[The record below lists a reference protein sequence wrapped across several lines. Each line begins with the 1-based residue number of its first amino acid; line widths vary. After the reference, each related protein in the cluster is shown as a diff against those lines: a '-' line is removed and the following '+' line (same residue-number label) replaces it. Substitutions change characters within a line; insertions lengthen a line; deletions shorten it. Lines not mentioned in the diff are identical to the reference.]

1 MKISFRYHP
10 RPESRLEA
18 TEELV
23 YKDKEN
29 ILTMLTIE
37 SYVPLFSLPRELL
50 QYSIVTVVHS
60 IGQQRERKHHRALR
74 NVL

>member
-1 MKISFRYHP
+1 LIKFFFRYHP

-37 SYVPLFSLPRELL
+37 SYVSLLSLPLELVSR
-50 QYSIVTVVHS
+50 SIVIVTH
-60 IGQQRERKHHRALR
+60 E
-74 NVL
+74 